1 MAGVF
6 EDALPKS
13 VFMQLINITT
23 IVKVFLFKT
32 FMKMKRENHLGLL
45 DLKKLHHCRIVVW
58 PP

>member
-32 FMKMKRENHLGLL
+32 FMKMKRGNHQVASFL
-45 DLKKLHHCRIVVW
+45 CW
-58 PP
+58 PL